1 MFRIAAIKAF
11 ISTLV
16 TAFHLWKRLFGR
28 KLLWRSRVAIRSV
41 AYLHV
46 EFSKAI
52 TGKFCSTFPM
62 LTCLSPPPTNPLCH
76 LRRTV
81 QKNSLGLAS
90 ADKGIRKPGWAVNGN
105 AAGGVSEAF
114 SMAVRSKPVRDSV
127 G

>member
-1 MFRIAAIKAF
+1 MKAF

-28 KLLWRSRVAIRSV
+28 KLPWRSRVAIRSV

-52 TGKFCSTFPM
+52 TGEFCSMFPI
-62 LTCLSPPPTNPLCH
+62 LTCLSPPPITPSYR

-81 QKNSLGLAS
+81 QKTHLAWHQLTKVSVNQGGL
-90 ADKGIRKPGWAVNGN
+90 
-105 AAGGVSEAF
+105 
-114 SMAVRSKPVRDSV
+114 
-127 G
+127 